1 MKLWPKSL
9 GGQLIALLLAALV
22 ISQFVSLWIFAGER
36 HGALVAQARVG
47 IAQRTASLVELLEA
61 APSDL
66 QERLTETVS
75 SPFLRYWISNAPA
88 LGKSGEGW
96 ADRQLLGYM
105 YDELGEGR
113 RIFANVS
120 RIHMPRP
127 PRDREGG
134 RPEGRRGHDG
144 DDGEQAGA
152 PPEGGNGE
160 GERAERPAER
170 DVGDEARVERPA
182 EGRGG
187 DRPRRRWYSP
197 ERRWREA
204 LSLNVSV
211 ELAGGQW
218 LNLAGRFRLPQ
229 RSFMPVLAS
238 IGVMAL
244 AIIIVVAL
252 TVRRLTR
259 PLRDLA
265 GAADRLG
272 RGEDVERLPETGPSE
287 VRGTVAAF
295 NVMQERL
302 TRFVKDRTKMLAAIS
317 HDLRTPITSLRI
329 RAEFIEDEENRERI
343 IATLDEMQRM
353 TEATLAFARDE
364 AANEPPSK
372 VDLGEYLDAIAQ
384 DYRDMGADVQFDPPD
399 ERIVL
404 SCRPDSLRRALRNLV
419 DNAVRYGEKARV
431 SLSAGDHAAVIV
443 ISDEGPGIPQD
454 KLKDVFE
461 PFVRLE
467 ESRSEETGGIG
478 LGLSIARS
486 IVHAHGGTLELEN
499 GKGRGLSARVTLP
512 VDEA

>member
-1 MKLWPKSL
+1 MKFWPKSL

-22 ISQFVSLWIFAGER
+22 VSQFVSLWIFAGER

-47 IAQRTASLVELLEA
+47 SAQRTASLVELLEVT
-61 APSDL
+61 PIDL
-66 QERLTETVS
+66 HDRITATVS
-75 SPFLRYWISNAPA
+75 SPFLRYWISDVPA
-88 LGKSGEGW
+88 VRESGKGW

-105 YDELGEGR
+105 HDELGEGR

-120 RIHMPRP
+120 HVRMSGP
-127 PRDREGG
+127 PRGRDDDRFE
-134 RPEGRRGHDG
+134 RQEDDEKHD
-144 DDGEQAGA
+144 D
-152 PPEGGNGE
+152 
-160 GERAERPAER
+160 
-170 DVGDEARVERPA
+170 ARVEGPV
-182 EGRGG
+182 ERGEP
-187 DRPRRRWYSP
+187 DRARRRWFSG
-197 ERRWREA
+197 ERHWRGA
-204 LSLNVSV
+204 LSLNASV

-218 LNLAGRFRLPQ
+218 LNLAGGFRLPR
-229 RSFMPVLAS
+229 RSFLPVLAS

-244 AIIIVVAL
+244 AIVFAVAL

-343 IATLDEMQRM
+343 VATLDEMQRM

-364 AANEPPSK
+364 AASEPPAK
-372 VDLGEYLDAIAQ
+372 VDLGEYLDAMAE
-384 DYRDMGADVQFDPPD
+384 DYRDMGADVAFDPPAG
-399 ERIVL
+399 RVVL
-404 SCRPDSLRRALRNLV
+404 TCRPDSLRRALRNLV
-419 DNAVRYGEKARV
+419 DNAVRYGGKARI
-431 SLSAGDHAAVIV
+431 SLSAGDQAAVIV
-443 ISDEGPGIPQD
+443 ISDEGPGIPAD

-499 GKGRGLSARVTLP
+499 GEERGLKARVVLP
-512 VDEA
+512 SGGV

>member
-1 MKLWPKSL
+1 MKVWPKSL

-22 ISQFVSLWIFAGER
+22 VSQFVSLWIFAGER

-47 IAQRTASLVELLEA
+47 SAQRTASLVELLEVTPA
-61 APSDL
+61 DL
-66 QERLTETVS
+66 HDRITATVS
-75 SPFLRYWISNAPA
+75 SPFLHYWISHAPA
-88 LGKSGEGW
+88 IGESGKGW

-105 YDELGEGR
+105 HDELGEGR

-120 RIHMPRP
+120 RVRIPGP
-127 PRDREGG
+127 SRDR
-134 RPEGRRGHDG
+134 DG
-144 DDGEQAGA
+144 DRF
-152 PPEGGNGE
+152 
-160 GERAERPAER
+160 ERREE
-170 DVGDEARVERPA
+170 DDEHDEARLERSVN
-182 EGRGG
+182 RGEG
-187 DRPRRRWYSP
+187 DRARRRWFDA
-197 ERRWREA
+197 ERRWRGA

-218 LNLAGRFRLPQ
+218 LNLAGRFRLPH
-229 RSFMPVLAS
+229 RSFLPVLAS

-244 AIIIVVAL
+244 AIVLVVAL

-272 RGEDVERLPETGPSE
+272 RGEEVERLPETGPSE

-343 IATLDEMQRM
+343 VATLDEMQRM

-364 AANEPPSK
+364 AASEPPAK
-372 VDLGEYLDAIAQ
+372 VDLGEYLDAMAE
-384 DYRDMGADVQFDPPD
+384 DYRDMGADVTFDPPD

-404 SCRPDSLRRALRNLV
+404 TCRPDSLRRALRNLV

-431 SLSAGDHAAVIV
+431 SLAAGDRTAIIE
-443 ISDEGPGIPQD
+443 ISDEGPGIPAD

-467 ESRSEETGGIG
+467 ESRSGETGGIG

-499 GKGRGLSARVTLP
+499 GKEGGLKARVVLP
-512 VDEA
+512 SGGI